1 MPTYEYEC
9 PDCGHAFE
17 LFQSMTAKVKRTCPE
32 CGSRKLKRLIGTGG
46 AVLFKGGGFYETDYR
61 SAGYK
66 KDAKAAESKP
76 KKDAESKGSGASK
89 TKKSSGS
96 SQISKSD

>member
-76 KKDAESKGSGASK
+76 KKDAESKSSGASK
-89 TKKSSGS
+89 TKESSGS
-96 SQISKSD
+96 SQSSKSD

>member
-9 PDCGHAFE
+9 PHCAHAFE

-76 KKDAESKGSGASK
+76 NRKAESKSSGDSK
-89 TKKSSGS
+89 TKKSTGS
-96 SQISKSD
+96 SKSSKSD

>member
-46 AVLFKGGGFYETDYR
+46 AVLFKGGGFTR
-61 SAGYK
+61 RITAAHK

-76 KKDAESKGSGASK
+76 KKDAESKSSGASK

-96 SQISKSD
+96 SQSSKSD

>member
-32 CGSRKLKRLIGTGG
+32 CGSRNLKRLIGTGG
-46 AVLFKGGGFYETDYR
+46 AVLFKRDRLPQRGLQERRQGGRVE
-61 SAGYK
+61 AQQ
-66 KDAKAAESKP
+66 ESRTQKFR
-76 KKDAESKGSGASK
+76 
-89 TKKSSGS
+89 
-96 SQISKSD
+96 